1 MKAILNHYNDPKLS
15 EVQEVVE
22 GNLVYVN
29 QSATYFNFTYG
40 ADVSKI
46 RGGVGNTDIRINPL
60 QNYIFPKDVL
70 AFQDEYDDQLR
81 FVVIT
86 ISDGKHMD
94 LLNLDDFSLEG
105 FNCLFGDTLI
115 EMTEKEYEGFKFLKK
130 ETLEEVADYLNKNQ

>member
-1 MKAILNHYNDPKLS
+1 MKAISNHYNNPRLS
-15 EVQEVVE
+15 EVQEVVKE
-22 GNLVYVN
+22 NLVYVN
-29 QSATYFNFTYG
+29 QSATYFNLTYG

-70 AFQDEYDDQLR
+70 VFQDKNDDQLR
-81 FVVIT
+81 FVVVT

-130 ETLEEVADYLNKNQ
+130 GTLEEVADYLNNN